1 MRAAFDPSVDRS
13 AGTDSHEP
21 AHRHTSH
28 EHEHEFEPQRG
39 LPERLPVGERV
50 LWQGAPDWRVL
61 ARECFH
67 VRKLAVYFAA
77 LALWRVFTVAH
88 AGSGA
93 QETAVA
99 GAMAVGLA
107 AVALGLVTLMAWMS
121 ARTCLY
127 TITNRRVVMRIGIVL
142 SVTFNLPLKKV
153 ESAGLHPLANGHG
166 DIALALDAGTR
177 IAYPHLWPHAR
188 PWHVART
195 QPSLRCIADAAS
207 VARKLTDAWRVER
220 SDVAV
225 SVADAR
231 PAMRAIDAHP
241 VSAFAPAD
249 RIAVPVA
256 SVPRPAASARPA
268 RAVEAAHDLDTAHA

>member
-1 MRAAFDPSVDRS
+1 MTGAVHL
-13 AGTDSHEP
+13 HEP
-21 AHRHTSH
+21 THRHTSH

-39 LPERLPVGERV
+39 LPERLPAGEHV

-67 VRKLAVYFAA
+67 VRKLVLYFGV
-77 LALWRVFTVAH
+77 LAIWRVVTVAQG
-88 AGSGA
+88 GSSGREIA
-93 QETAVA
+93 ISA
-99 GAMAVGLA
+99 AMAIGLA
-107 AVALGLVTLMAWMS
+107 ATALGLVTLMAWMS

-153 ESAGLHPLANGHG
+153 ESAGIHPLANGHG

-188 PWHVART
+188 PWRVART
-195 QPSLRCIADAAS
+195 QPSLRCIADAAT
-207 VARKLTDAWRVER
+207 VAKTLTDAWRVER

-225 SVADAR
+225 SVAGTCDVG
-231 PAMRAIDAHP
+231 PAMPGAAT
-241 VSAFAPAD
+241 
-249 RIAVPVA
+249 VPTT
-256 SVPRPAASARPA
+256 AASALRPA
-268 RAVEAAHDLDTAHA
+268 VSARPMRTADSVRALDTAQAA